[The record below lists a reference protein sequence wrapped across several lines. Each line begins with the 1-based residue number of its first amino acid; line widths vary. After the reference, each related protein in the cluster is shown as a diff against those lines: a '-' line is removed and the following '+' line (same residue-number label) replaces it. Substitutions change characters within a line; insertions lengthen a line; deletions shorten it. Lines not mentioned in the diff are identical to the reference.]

1 MQISTTNQNFLNL
14 YKAFEDS
21 KECKGLEFAK
31 TILSNGDVIKEHLNY
46 IEAMAIPSEEFIEL
60 SIKAKKLIDAENL
73 EELQKLEAEEDNAKI
88 IAERKTQLVKVN
100 EELQKES
107 TLDLKI
113 LKESDLP
120 KDISVANYEVLK
132 LIIK

>member
-1 MQISTTNQNFLNL
+1 MQITTTNQNFLNL

-31 TILSNGDVIKEHLNY
+31 TILSNKDVIKEHLNY
-46 IEAMAIPSEEFIEL
+46 IEAMAVPSEKFIEL
-60 SIKAKKLIDAENL
+60 SIKAKKLIDTENL
-73 EELQKLEAEEDNAKI
+73 EELQKLEAEEENAKI
-88 IAERKTQLVKVN
+88 IAERKDQLVKVN

-107 TLDLKI
+107 TLDLKV
-113 LKESDLP
+113 LAEFDLP

>member
-107 TLDLKI
+107 TLDLKT